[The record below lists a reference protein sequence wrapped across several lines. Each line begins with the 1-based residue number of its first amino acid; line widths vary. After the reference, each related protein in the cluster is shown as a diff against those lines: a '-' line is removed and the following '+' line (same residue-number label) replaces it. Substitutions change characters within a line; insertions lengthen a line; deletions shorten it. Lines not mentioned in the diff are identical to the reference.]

1 MAVEFENIGYSM
13 DYYVL
18 GKYFGSIR
26 VEKADREVYGYL
38 GRKLSVTDA
47 DIVLSNKKK
56 IKAGT
61 EVKTELFP
69 LCGRMITHI
78 TIDVELKKC

>member
-1 MAVEFENIGYSM
+1 MKVEFENIGYSL
-13 DYYVL
+13 DYYVA

-38 GRKLSVTDA
+38 GRKLSVTDV
-47 DIVLSNKKK
+47 DIVLSNKKR

-69 LCGRMITHI
+69 LCGKII
-78 TIDVELKKC
+78 KF